1 MQTPA
6 QCAGVCL
13 CVGIANLGR
22 RGQNLPDAR
31 IGTRPTLLFF
41 MSYPLSPQD
50 ATAWLRLS
58 YAGLPTHR
66 ARALLQHFG
75 SPHTIFDAAHNEGK
89 QLRDEFKLTERALEK
104 LRGCTTKDVE
114 RQLDSMV
121 AHNIGVA
128 TEAEFPSLLRQIGDD
143 VPAFLFV
150 RGSFSPR
157 DERTI
162 GIVGTRNMTEYGRGL
177 AHTFGVELARAGWTV
192 ASGLARGIDT
202 AGHMGALDGGGRTI
216 AATGCGLDI
225 VYPSE
230 NRELMTRIEAAGA
243 VLSEWAPT
251 TPPEPWHF
259 PARNRIIVGL
269 SRAVIVVE
277 AQQKS
282 GALITATLAATHDRT
297 VFAVPGNI
305 HKPQSRGPHQ
315 LIKEGAELMES
326 VDDVLEF
333 LGAEVRFIEDD
344 EDEPETRTE
353 RPIEIRSEMASVKS
367 QSLEL
372 PLGASDAPVGEQN
385 GVRKTPPRPLAS
397 KRVREEEP
405 VAPPTNLAPNE
416 LRLYL
421 LLEADPRHMD
431 DLAEAASLE
440 PGPTNAALVMLELK
454 GFARRLPGNLF
465 VKPAKTT

>member
-1 MQTPA
+1 M
-6 QCAGVCL
+6 
-13 CVGIANLGR
+13 
-22 RGQNLPDAR
+22 PD
-31 IGTRPTLLFF
+31 
-41 MSYPLSPQD
+41 PLSPQD

-66 ARALLQHFG
+66 TRALLHHFR
-75 SPHTIFDAAHNEGK
+75 SPIAIFTAAQDEG
-89 QLRDEFKLTERALEK
+89 QLLCDEFKLTRRALEK
-104 LRGCTTKDVE
+104 LRDCAGKDVV
-114 RQLDSMV
+114 RQLDSM
-121 AHNIGVA
+121 ADHNISVA
-128 TEAEFPSLLRQIGDD
+128 TEPEFPSLLRQIGDD
-143 VPAFLFV
+143 VPPFLFV
-150 RGSFSPR
+150 RGSFLPS

-162 GIVGTRNMTEYGRGL
+162 GIVGTRTMTEYGRGL

-202 AGHMGALDGGGRTI
+202 AAHTGALDGGGRTI

-230 NRELMTRIEAAGA
+230 NRELMTRIEASGA

-251 TPPEPWHF
+251 TAPEPWHF

-277 AQQKS
+277 AKQKS

-333 LGAEVRFIEDD
+333 LGSEADLDFEDD
-344 EDEPETRTE
+344 LELDLEPE
-353 RPIEIRSEMASVKS
+353 RPIEIRTEAKATAS
-367 QSLEL
+367 SLQL
-372 PLGASDAPVGEQN
+372 PLQVQSVSSTPLDE
-385 GVRKTPPRPLAS
+385 VRKTANPRRD
-397 KRVREEEP
+397 KTQEP
-405 VAPPTNLAPNE
+405 APPPTNLAPNE

-421 LLEADPRHMD
+421 LLEPDPRHMD

-465 VKPAKTT
+465 VKTAKIT

>member
-1 MQTPA
+1 MRGRFCVEALQPRRH
-6 QCAGVCL
+6 AGKIFLTRIKRVACL
-13 CVGIANLGR
+13 HF
-22 RGQNLPDAR
+22 
-31 IGTRPTLLFF
+31 LF
-41 MSYPLSPQD
+41 MPHPLSPQD
-50 ATAWLRLS
+50 AIAWLRLS

-66 ARALLQHFG
+66 TRALLHHFR
-75 SPHTIFDAAHNEGK
+75 SPGAIFAAAQDEG
-89 QLRDEFKLTERALEK
+89 QLLRDEFKLTPRALEK
-104 LRGCTTKDVE
+104 LRACAGKDVA

-121 AHNIGVA
+121 AHDISVA
-128 TEAEFPSLLRQIGDD
+128 TELEFPSLLRQIGDD
-143 VPAFLFV
+143 VPPFLFV

-162 GIVGTRNMTEYGRGL
+162 GIVGTRTMTEYGRGL

-202 AGHMGALDGGGRTI
+202 AAHTGALDGGGRTI

-230 NRELMTRIEAAGA
+230 NRELMTRIEDSGA

-251 TPPEPWHF
+251 TAPEPWHF

-269 SRAVIVVE
+269 SRAIIVVE
-277 AQQKS
+277 AKQKS

-333 LGAEVRFIEDD
+333 LGSEANFESDDD
-344 EDEPETRTE
+344 ELELDFEPD
-353 RPIEIRSEMASVKS
+353 RPIEIRTAPRAPAASPSEK
-367 QSLEL
+367 
-372 PLGASDAPVGEQN
+372 G
-385 GVRKTPPRPLAS
+385 KTPAP
-397 KRVREEEP
+397 KREKTDEP
-405 VAPPTNLAPNE
+405 ALPPTNLAPNE

-421 LLEADPRHMD
+421 LLEPDPRHMD

-465 VKPAKTT
+465 VKVAKIT

>member
-1 MQTPA
+1 MPH
-6 QCAGVCL
+6 
-13 CVGIANLGR
+13 
-22 RGQNLPDAR
+22 
-31 IGTRPTLLFF
+31 
-41 MSYPLSPQD
+41 PLSLQD

-66 ARALLQHFG
+66 TRALLHHFG
-75 SPHTIFDAAHNEGK
+75 SPETVFAAAQDEGK
-89 QLRDEFKLTERALEK
+89 LLRSEFKITERGLEK
-104 LRGCTTKDVE
+104 LRACVSRDVA

-121 AHNIGVA
+121 THDIGVV
-128 TEAEFPSLLRQIGDD
+128 TEDEFPSLLRQIDDD

-150 RGSFSPR
+150 RGSFSER
-157 DERTI
+157 DEQTI
-162 GIVGTRNMTEYGRGL
+162 GIVGTRNMSEYGRGL

-202 AGHMGALDGGGRTI
+202 AAHMGALDGGGRTI

-230 NRELMTRIEAAGA
+230 NRDLMTRIESSGA

-251 TPPEPWHF
+251 TPPEAWHF

-315 LIKEGAELMES
+315 LIREGAELMES

-333 LGAEVRFIEDD
+333 LGSEVRFEV
-344 EDEPETRTE
+344 EVESEAPKSRRS
-353 RPIEIRSEMASVKS
+353 RPIEIRSEKKKGASVVGEAS
-367 QSLEL
+367 ATLGL
-372 PLGASDAPVGEQN
+372 PLGGADETDIFPDSSGKNPTRPAPPKRSNAGE
-385 GVRKTPPRPLAS
+385 S
-397 KRVREEEP
+397 S
-405 VAPPTNLAPNE
+405 APPTNLAPNE

-421 LLEADPRHMD
+421 LLEADARHID

-440 PGPTNAALVMLELK
+440 AGPTNAALVMLEIK

-465 VKPAKTT
+465 VKTAKTT